1 MNYVDTRPIYQKQ
14 VLCRG
19 NKRERERKEGER
31 EREIKRTKGYRLIEF
46 ALQFDMELSKCIL
59 QEIDRIM
66 LYTHVMPVFSRLNV
80 RPYRLSL

>member
-1 MNYVDTRPIYQKQ
+1 MLTLDQYIRSRYCAEGI
-14 VLCRG
+14 
-19 NKRERERKEGER
+19 RERKREEGER
-31 EREIKRTKGYRLIEF
+31 EREIKRTNGYRLIEF